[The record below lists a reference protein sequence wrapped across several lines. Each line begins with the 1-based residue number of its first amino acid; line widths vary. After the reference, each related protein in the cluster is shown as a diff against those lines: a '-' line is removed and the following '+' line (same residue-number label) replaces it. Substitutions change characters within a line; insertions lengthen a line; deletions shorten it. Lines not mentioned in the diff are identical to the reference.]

1 MDFYKTLEERVT
13 NRNSPNDYIVWPD
26 FKYARSKDLVVK
38 GGDFYAYW
46 DGDSWVTDVDQLIQ
60 EIDSASWERYR
71 ELKEVSPEL
80 RIAVKQMDFASSG
93 IMAKFQ

>member
-46 DGDSWVTDVDQLIQ
+46 DGDNWVTDVDQLIQ
-60 EIDSASWERYR
+60 EID
-71 ELKEVSPEL
+71 
-80 RIAVKQMDFASSG
+80 RIGNNARNTPSRVVVRPISQR
-93 IMAKFQ
+93 